1 MLLKVESLLSNIE
14 IVFSFV
20 GCGEI
25 WEVGNLLVKF
35 DRQDAVYG
43 KVLPDPDEDEQ
54 RELW

>member
-14 IVFSFV
+14 FVFSFV